1 MLKAKKFCRAFL
13 PVFMICTIM
22 TCLAPKASAAF
33 VPDFDVRS
41 EGVYMVNLDTGI
53 VIVAQNENERY
64 YPASTTKIMTCIIAL
79 ENVPDLDAKVT
90 ISYEANNE
98 FWEGD
103 PNKSDVSN
111 CALEAGQENI
121 TFRDCIYGLMV
132 PSGCDAANVLALNIA
147 GSIPAF
153 VEMMNQKAQEIG
165 CTGTHFSNAH
175 GLWEADNYSTPYD
188 MYLISRY
195 AYDNVPGF
203 MEICD
208 TKSYDFPPNE
218 WNPNG
223 YTKYTSNPLITPS
236 SEFYLDYVH
245 GIKTGSINY
254 YYDDAGTHDGGRC
267 LVTTAQK
274 QGYTYMLVTMQA
286 PYFNDAGESY
296 NYSALDHYNLYEWAY
311 SNFTYCTVVPEG
323 SICSEVDVEQ
333 GEEDRLQLLTDF
345 GFSTLLPVDQAEA
358 IQNGDKGPIQRKI
371 TYLYDTVTA
380 PVKKG
385 EILARMDV
393 IYQDEVIATMDLVA
407 GRSIERSQL
416 SYMADRARSLL
427 DTPWF
432 IPLLI
437 LLALLIVVN
446 IALMSIRRARLVR
459 AAKRKARRGGIS
471 YK

>member
-1 MLKAKKFCRAFL
+1 MSKAKKFSRAFL

-33 VPDFDVRS
+33 VPDSDVKS

-53 VIVAQNENERY
+53 VVCAQNEHERFF
-64 YPASTTKIMTCIIAL
+64 PASTTKIMTCIIAL
-79 ENVPDLDAKVT
+79 ENVPDLNAKVT
-90 ISYEANNE
+90 ITYDANNE

-103 PNKSDVSN
+103 PNKTNVSS
-111 CALEAGQENI
+111 ALFEAGQDNV
-121 TFRDCIYGLMV
+121 TFKDCIYGLML
-132 PSGCDAANVLALNIA
+132 PSGCDAANILALNIA
-147 GSIPAF
+147 GSLSDFAA
-153 VEMMNQKAQEIG
+153 MMNQKAQEIG
-165 CTGTHFSNAH
+165 CTETHFSNAH
-175 GLWEADNYSTPYD
+175 GLWEKDNYTTPYD
-188 MYLISRY
+188 LYLITRY

-208 TKSYDFPPNE
+208 TKSYTFPPNSI
-218 WNPNG
+218 NPDG
-223 YTKYTSNPLITPS
+223 YSMTNTNKLMQTSSDYFL
-236 SEFYLDYVH
+236 EYVH
-245 GIKTGSINY
+245 GVKTGSIDE
-254 YYDDAGTHDGGRC
+254 YYDESGTHDGGRC
-267 LVTTAQK
+267 LVTTAQ
-274 QGYTYMLVTMQA
+274 QNGYTYMLVTMQA
-286 PYFNDAGESY
+286 PYY
-296 NYSALDHYNLYEWAY
+296 NAEGKAVDYAANDHYNLYEWAY

-323 SICSEVDVEQ
+323 SICSEIDVEQ
-333 GEEDRLQLLTDF
+333 GEDDRLQLLTDF
-345 GFSTLLPVDQAEA
+345 AFSTLLPVDQAEA

-416 SYMADRARSLL
+416 AFMADRARSLL

-446 IALMSIRRARLVR
+446 VALMSIRRARLVR